1 LTVYFRLNPQFHLAV
16 FSDKIVGKETARVEM
31 RKKMANLKFK
41 IVMVIL
47 LGIIFYVAT
56 LQPWVAGGLAVLWII
71 GYLVFM
77 NWKRK
82 T

>member
-1 LTVYFRLNPQFHLAV
+1 
-16 FSDKIVGKETARVEM
+16 
-31 RKKMANLKFK
+31 MANLKFK